1 MVNGKKIEAE
11 GNGENF
17 QASIFGG
24 FVVIKVMV
32 DVCKNGLAMVILDK
46 QRMAMV

>member
-17 QASIFGG
+17 QASILGG

-32 DVCKNGLAMVILDK
+32 DVCKNNLAMVILDK